1 MRDQRQA
8 ELRRG
13 PTAEAVRLRFFLAE
27 ALRSIR
33 ANAAVSVAATVTVLI
48 AVFILGA
55 FIPSFLYVQ
64 STVDSPEEQ
73 ASTST
78 SSSRDSATVAQV
90 NGLSRPA
97 RRPPGPGLIKSFT
110 YVSKDEALER
120 AAQTR
125 LKDPSILEELPGN
138 PLPGQVRRQ
147 ADRPGAGPA
156 DHRPAQATARRS
168 TTELGISYGK
178 ETADKLLSVARFIQ
192 WAGLGLISILLVASI
207 LLIGNTIRLSIFAR
221 RREVE
226 VMKLVGATN
235 WFIRWPFV
243 IEGIICGLVGA
254 VLSVVLLWAVK
265 VGVVDNWIQDADSA
279 AHARRGDHHRL
290 PGAGP
295 DPDRL
300 RRPRG
305 RARQRHHAAPLP
317 QGLSRPPHRA
327 AGIPRAGRGLSS
339 VVGPVRRRPRP

>member
-1 MRDQRQA
+1 MR
-8 ELRRG
+8 
-13 PTAEAVRLRFFLAE
+13 PRFFFAE

-64 STVDSPEEQ
+64 STVDSQ
-73 ASTST
+73 KQKVDIDVFISDT
-78 SSSRDSATVAQV
+78 ATVTQV
-90 NGLSRPA
+90 EGLRGQLA
-97 RRPPGPGLIKSFT
+97 GLQEQGTIESFR
-110 YVSKDEALER
+110 YVSKDDALGELR
-120 AAQTR
+120 GR
-125 LKDPSILEELPGN
+125 LKDPSILEELPSN
-138 PLPGQVRRQ
+138 PLPAKFNVKPTDPDR
-147 ADRPGAGPA
+147 ADAIIAAVGDSAA
-156 DHRPAQATARRS
+156 IDS
-168 TTELGISYGK
+168 ELGISYGK

-254 VLSVVLLWAVK
+254 ALSVALLFVVK
-265 VGVVDNWIQDADSA
+265 VGVVDTWIQDADSA
-279 AHARRGDHHRL
+279 LTRDQATTIGFPLLGLLLICA
-290 PGAGP
+290 GALVGALGSGIT
-295 DPDRL
+295 L
-300 RRPRG
+300 RRF
-305 RARQRHHAAPLP
+305 LK
-317 QGLSRPPHRA
+317 
-327 AGIPRAGRGLSS
+327 
-339 VVGPVRRRPRP
+339 V